1 MIVEQECNSAE
12 TLGSFHLHLLPPFIC
27 RMYMHVCFH
36 LTCISR
42 RCIPESLSSLCSKLV
57 VWILFKF
64 FHVASRYSR
73 VNGEKTSVFHFQR
86 ESKQHLSERTR
97 TLDESESG
105 SSLGTE
111 DVSCVIDWNLRES
124 LRIDHH
130 SSDIRIRINDAE
142 MRYDRNPLASPCIIA
157 KIALRKNLH

>member
-1 MIVEQECNSAE
+1 
-12 TLGSFHLHLLPPFIC
+12 
-27 RMYMHVCFH
+27 MHVCFH

-73 VNGEKTSVFHFQR
+73 VNGEKTPVFHFQR
-86 ESKQHLSERTR
+86 EPKQHLSERTR
-97 TLDESESG
+97 TLDESESE

-124 LRIDHH
+124 LRINHH
-130 SSDIRIRINDAE
+130 SSDIRAIRINDAK
-142 MRYDRNPLASPCIIA
+142 MRYDRNPPASPRIIA
-157 KIALRKNLH
+157 KHRTEKEI